1 VTDDSVETDVVR
13 CECLSCSCAVVGNG
27 DEDFGDIDT
36 FELTD
41 SVPQLPSEKIDP
53 NKLVIFHL

>member
-1 VTDDSVETDVVR
+1 
-13 CECLSCSCAVVGNG
+13 VGNG